1 MGAVDVGAVRQG
13 GVGVAL
19 GGGAARGL
27 AHVGALK
34 ALDAAGVSV
43 KGVAGTSYG
52 AVIAALYALGGPA
65 AELERVI
72 RAQDVAEL
80 WRQGFDFGLHEG
92 ALIRG
97 TRLADWL
104 DRKYFFGATF
114 ADAGIPLAVACTDL
128 ISGKLVV
135 LKEGSIAQAV
145 RASCAL
151 PGIFA
156 PVKLDGQVLIDGG
169 MFETVPFKAL
179 ASLPVGTSIGV
190 HAGVDVSRSRLIM
203 RIRRFNAS
211 RPGRALQRGT
221 VGMVPHGP
229 VGQVI
234 KGLAVSLRS
243 YSRSLRAPSGSFLV
257 SVKPDVAWWDFHRSP
272 QAFASGEAAMNEL
285 LAASDLQ
292 LVTGGPADL
301 ARRAHADR
309 ARARVDRV
317 GAMVEHDVG
326 SL

>member
-1 MGAVDVGAVRQG
+1 MSLMPRLSDGEAQRVLPASRAAARRLGL
-13 GVGVAL
+13 GVAL

-34 ALDAAGVSV
+34 ALDAAGIGIS
-43 KGVAGTSYG
+43 GVAGTSYG

-65 AELERVI
+65 VELERVI
-72 RAQDVAEL
+72 RSQDVAEL

-92 ALIRG
+92 AVIRG
-97 TRLADWL
+97 KRLADWL

-114 ADAGIPLAVACTDL
+114 ADARIPLAVACTDL
-128 ISGKLVV
+128 VGGRLVV
-135 LKEGSIAQAV
+135 LNEGSIAQAV

-156 PVKLDGQVLIDGG
+156 PVRFGGAVLIDGG

-179 ASLPVGTSIGV
+179 ATLPVKTCAGV

-211 RPGRALQRGT
+211 RQGRALHRRT
-221 VGMVPHGP
+221 SVMVPHGP
-229 VGQVI
+229 FGQVM

-243 YSRSLRAPSGSFLV
+243 YSRSLHAPAGSFLV
-257 SVKPDVAWWDFHRSP
+257 SVKTDVAWWDFHRSP
-272 QAFASGEAAMNEL
+272 QAIASGEAAMNEL
-285 LAASDLQ
+285 IEAHDLKR
-292 LVTGGPADL
+292 VADGFVGE
-301 ARRAHADR
+301 RRSA
-309 ARARVDRV
+309 
-317 GAMVEHDVG
+317 
-326 SL
+326 